1 MSIGNPATR
10 THKISF
16 PEVAARIVQVHT
28 ISHKGDSGLLIGP
41 PEGPQGA
48 VAPEDEDEELGEQEE
63 EEEEEEEEPDPE
75 APENGSLPR
84 FVPRFNF
91 TLKDLTRFVDFNIKG
106 RDVIVFL
113 HIQKT
118 GGTTF
123 GRHLV
128 KNIRLEQP
136 CSCKAGQKKC
146 TCHRPGK
153 KETWLFSRF
162 STGWSCGLHADWTEL
177 TNCVPAI
184 MEKKDCP
191 RNHSHTRYSLRP
203 PLASCHFPAPLPSVP
218 TLSGPAQPERAGGSL
233 ASSSGWGRG
242 FGSGIGNLWIPS
254 CLELSPPLLPPLPS
268 PRCFPLP
275 PFTFKGAEVGQEVIP
290 GVKKVKECRGQ
301 DVGWIIRGNVEVKN
315 DGKHGLEEEVT
326 GNVQAFPGLPIP
338 ETHSYGPQPLSGACI
353 FKGMS
358 SLPSSSLQAR
368 LLRIT
373 HRQLIC
379 PLTGLLIV
387 SDRCYQVS
395 AVLISHDEIEDILTI
410 ILSVYR
416 TQLFH
421 ERIIAQSVD

>member
-1 MSIGNPATR
+1 MDERFNKWLLTPVLTLLFVVIMYQYVSPSCTSSCANFGEQQRPQPRAGDAG
-10 THKISF
+10 
-16 PEVAARIVQVHT
+16 PPVAA
-28 ISHKGDSGLLIGP
+28 
-41 PEGPQGA
+41 A
-48 VAPEDEDEELGEQEE
+48 VAPAPAARRAPAPQLPPPPRGPPPAGARAAPDDEDEEPGEPEAAVAPDEVEGEVEE
-63 EEEEEEEEPDPE
+63 EEEEEEEEREEEEEEEEEVVEEEERDPE

-191 RNHSHTRYSLRP
+191 RNHSHTRGEVYLR
-203 PLASCHFPAPLPSVP
+203 LENVIC
-218 TLSGPAQPERAGGSL
+218 
-233 ASSSGWGRG
+233 SS
-242 FGSGIGNLWIPS
+242 
-254 CLELSPPLLPPLPS
+254 
-268 PRCFPLP
+268 
-275 PFTFKGAEVGQEVIP
+275 
-290 GVKKVKECRGQ
+290 
-301 DVGWIIRGNVEVKN
+301 
-315 DGKHGLEEEVT
+315 
-326 GNVQAFPGLPIP
+326 
-338 ETHSYGPQPLSGACI
+338 
-353 FKGMS
+353 
-358 SLPSSSLQAR
+358 
-368 LLRIT
+368 
-373 HRQLIC
+373 
-379 PLTGLLIV
+379 
-387 SDRCYQVS
+387 
-395 AVLISHDEIEDILTI
+395 
-410 ILSVYR
+410 
-416 TQLFH
+416 
-421 ERIIAQSVD
+421 

>member
-1 MSIGNPATR
+1 MSQKDSSTTWIHKEAGHRQPEKLPIRRISARDAFPGPLLAPPLPFCHISPRSRLKGFPPPAASAEPRGAADSSPGN
-10 THKISF
+10 S
-16 PEVAARIVQVHT
+16 
-28 ISHKGDSGLLIGP
+28 SGAG
-41 PEGPQGA
+41 EGFGA
-48 VAPEDEDEELGEQEE
+48 CS
-63 EEEEEEEEPDPE
+63 EEEPDPE

-191 RNHSHTRYSLRP
+191 RNHSHTRRLQTP
-203 PLASCHFPAPLPSVP
+203 
-218 TLSGPAQPERAGGSL
+218 Q
-233 ASSSGWGRG
+233 
-242 FGSGIGNLWIPS
+242 
-254 CLELSPPLLPPLPS
+254 
-268 PRCFPLP
+268 
-275 PFTFKGAEVGQEVIP
+275 GQESHHLL
-290 GVKKVKECRGQ
+290 C
-301 DVGWIIRGNVEVKN
+301 
-315 DGKHGLEEEVT
+315 
-326 GNVQAFPGLPIP
+326 
-338 ETHSYGPQPLSGACI
+338 Y
-353 FKGMS
+353 
-358 SLPSSSLQAR
+358 
-368 LLRIT
+368 LLRI
-373 HRQLIC
+373 L
-379 PLTGLLIV
+379 
-387 SDRCYQVS
+387 
-395 AVLISHDEIEDILTI
+395 A
-410 ILSVYR
+410 
-416 TQLFH
+416 
-421 ERIIAQSVD
+421 

>member
-1 MSIGNPATR
+1 MEELSTVSREETSTAWIHKEDRCEGTECQADQVPVHSQTREKLRIVKSQIVPATL
-10 THKISF
+10 S
-16 PEVAARIVQVHT
+16 
-28 ISHKGDSGLLIGP
+28 SGLFRPTFSFLPHLSAPQAEGIPPAAASEPRGAADSSPGNSSGAGGGFGACSVPRADPEQQCDSLAEAAPQRRRARCRCGGCSANLRRAPSALAAPAPRDLRLPPPPRGP
-41 PEGPQGA
+41 PEGPRGA
-48 VAPEDEDEELGEQEE
+48 AAPEDENEEPGDPEG

-91 TLKDLTRFVDFNIKG
+91 TPKDLTRFVDFNIKG

-191 RNHSHTRYSLRP
+191 RNHSHTRYCPLPLFSLRP
-203 PLASCHFPAPLPSVP
+203 WATPRSLRVPGALQHLPSV
-218 TLSGPAQPERAGGSL
+218 
-233 ASSSGWGRG
+233 
-242 FGSGIGNLWIPS
+242 
-254 CLELSPPLLPPLPS
+254 
-268 PRCFPLP
+268 
-275 PFTFKGAEVGQEVIP
+275 GAEALGE
-290 GVKKVKECRGQ
+290 G
-301 DVGWIIRGNVEVKN
+301 
-315 DGKHGLEEEVT
+315 
-326 GNVQAFPGLPIP
+326 
-338 ETHSYGPQPLSGACI
+338 
-353 FKGMS
+353 
-358 SLPSSSLQAR
+358 
-368 LLRIT
+368 
-373 HRQLIC
+373 
-379 PLTGLLIV
+379 
-387 SDRCYQVS
+387 
-395 AVLISHDEIEDILTI
+395 
-410 ILSVYR
+410 
-416 TQLFH
+416 
-421 ERIIAQSVD
+421 

>member
-1 MSIGNPATR
+1 MRTKTCHVNVQEPNDEGPANPYEVWSSWVFQRSGGYFGIEGRPGSLSTSAKKAADLEAPYQHQRRPPRASPRATLAFWLHVFLAEGISTPAASSEPHRAADSSPGN
-10 THKISF
+10 S
-16 PEVAARIVQVHT
+16 
-28 ISHKGDSGLLIGP
+28 SGLGKALAHARYL
-41 PEGPQGA
+41 EQGA
-48 VAPEDEDEELGEQEE
+48 AGPEDEDEEPGDPEEE
-63 EEEEEEEEPDPE
+63 EEEEEEEEPDSE

-191 RNHSHTRYSLRP
+191 RNHSHTRYRPRPVCFRP
-203 PLASCHFPAPLPSVP
+203 PPRPSP
-218 TLSGPAQPERAGGSL
+218 CCRPRSAE
-233 ASSSGWGRG
+233 
-242 FGSGIGNLWIPS
+242 
-254 CLELSPPLLPPLPS
+254 PS
-268 PRCFPLP
+268 PRWPTLPVPRDGKPLNRAELLNSLFSRPHCFLP
-275 PFTFKGAEVGQEVIP
+275 PPSPSEVSGAILWCVTYLVPSMVWPPRWMPETPLGWP
-290 GVKKVKECRGQ
+290 GVSRV
-301 DVGWIIRGNVEVKN
+301 W
-315 DGKHGLEEEVT
+315 VT
-326 GNVQAFPGLPIP
+326 QA
-338 ETHSYGPQPLSGACI
+338 Y
-353 FKGMS
+353 
-358 SLPSSSLQAR
+358 
-368 LLRIT
+368 RI
-373 HRQLIC
+373 LA
-379 PLTGLLIV
+379 
-387 SDRCYQVS
+387 S
-395 AVLISHDEIEDILTI
+395 
-410 ILSVYR
+410 
-416 TQLFH
+416 
-421 ERIIAQSVD
+421 